1 MTYTSHSLKKWM
13 TRSAVSL
20 AIGASSFAAIFATMT
35 AHAHRPFI
43 LPSSTIVSGKT
54 PWVSFDAAAA
64 SDVFYFDHMPLNV
77 SNLIITAADGS
88 IVKPENLNTGK
99 FRTSFDLPTTLPG
112 TYKISVVNEGVNA
125 SYKENG
131 APKRWRGSIDAFA
144 KEVPVNAEGLEVSY
158 SQGRIETFVT
168 NGKPSTTALTATGKG
183 LELTPITHPNDLMAG
198 EKAQFRLLIDGKP
211 ASDVKVTVIAGGI
224 RYRQKLDE
232 QSLVSDK
239 DGKIEIQWQGAGMY
253 WLEAT
258 HKDNNSK
265 FAAAKERR
273 LSYIA
278 TLEVLPQ

>member
-1 MTYTSHSLKKWM
+1 MTQSTSTRPWTTRLTRTAISL
-13 TRSAVSL
+13 V
-20 AIGASSFAAIFATMT
+20 IGASVFASMA

-43 LPSSTIVSGKT
+43 LPSSTIVNGKA

-77 SNLIITAADGS
+77 SNLLITAADGS

-112 TYKISVVNEGVNA
+112 TYKISIVNEGVNA

-131 APKRWRGSIDAFA
+131 APKRWRGSVEAFA
-144 KEVPVNAEGLEVSY
+144 KEVPSNAEGLEVSY

-168 NGKPSTTALTATGKG
+168 NGKPSTTALVATGKG

-211 ASDVKVTVIAGGI
+211 AANVTVTVIAGGI

-232 QSLVSDK
+232 QQFISDQ
-239 DGKIEIQWQGAGMY
+239 DGKLEIQWQGAGMY

-258 HKDNNSK
+258 HKDGNSK
-265 FAAAKERR
+265 LAAAKERR

>member
-1 MTYTSHSLKKWM
+1 MTHHHTSHPLKKWM

-20 AIGASSFAAIFATMT
+20 AIGASIFTAMT

-43 LPSSTIVSGKT
+43 LPSSTVVNGKA

-64 SDVFYFDHMPLNV
+64 SDVFYFDHVALNV

-144 KEVPVNAEGLEVSY
+144 KEVPANAEGLEVTY
-158 SQGRIETFVT
+158 NQGRIETFVT
-168 NGKPSTTALTATGKG
+168 NGKPSSTALTATGKG
-183 LELTPITHPNDLMAG
+183 LELAPITHPNDLMAG
-198 EKAQFRLLIDGKP
+198 EKAQFRLVLDGKP
-211 ASDVKVTVIAGGI
+211 VAGVKVTLVAGGI

-232 QSLVSDK
+232 QNFVSDK

-265 FAAAKERR
+265 LAAAKERR

>member
-1 MTYTSHSLKKWM
+1 MTTTRSTLSVETWM
-13 TRSAVSL
+13 TRSALTL
-20 AIGASSFAAIFATMT
+20 ALGASLLTPMAAQ
-35 AHAHRPFI
+35 AHRPFI
-43 LPSSTIVSGKT
+43 LPSSTVVNGKA

-64 SDVFYFDHMPLNV
+64 SDVFFFDHVALNV
-77 SNLIITAADGS
+77 NSLIITAADGS
-88 IVKPENLNTGK
+88 IVKPENLSTGK

-131 APKRWRGSIDAFA
+131 APKRWRGTVDAFA
-144 KEVPVNAEGLEVSY
+144 KEVPANAEGLEVTY

-168 NGKPSTTALTATGKG
+168 NGKPSATALAPTGKG
-183 LELTPITHPNDLMAG
+183 LELTAITHPNDLMAG

-211 ASDVKVTVIAGGI
+211 AAGVKVTVVAGGI

-232 QSLVSDK
+232 QSFTSGP
-239 DGKIEIQWQGAGMY
+239 DGKVDIQWQGAGMY
-253 WLEAT
+253 WLQAT
-258 HKDNNSK
+258 HADNNSK
-265 FAAAKERR
+265 LAAAKERR